1 MAMTSTALRIAL
13 TVAIAVAAVAP
24 ATASAQAV
32 GSGSSGGGSGGRPCE
47 TSPGTTVEDG
57 YVGTWR
63 TKYMRGSVTC
73 TDGTLCTSTGT
84 LQGDNKTMVWH
95 YECTAANGQKFRTVK
110 RCTTRRRTTRCRVI
124 SRIQSV
130 VSPADTAPVTPAP
143 AAGGAGPSP
152 AGATDAGGAAPRTIG
167 TLGVRVV
174 AAG

>member
-1 MAMTSTALRIAL
+1 MTSTALRIAL
-13 TVAIAVAAVAP
+13 AVAVAVAALAP
-24 ATASAQAV
+24 ATAGAQAV
-32 GSGSSGGGSGGRPCE
+32 GPGSSGGGSGGRPCE

-57 YVGTWR
+57 YVSTWK

-95 YECTAANGQKFRTVK
+95 YECTDANGQTFRTVK
-110 RCTTRRRTTRCRVI
+110 RCTTRRRVTRCRVI

-130 VSPADTAPVTPAP
+130 VSPAGTAPVTAAP
-143 AAGGAGPSP
+143 AAAGAGPSP
-152 AGATDAGGAAPRTIG
+152 AGATEAGGAAPRAIG